1 MTIFLTIVRAVFILM
16 TAAIGWA
23 FVVDSGEALA
33 SQTWLALAIGLSI
46 GVLVI
51 CADLLSPA
59 RRKLAL
65 LAGTFFGLIVG
76 VIAGYALSFI
86 VALLVQQL
94 TSNSTLSGS
103 QIESL
108 TTYIQLLVYCTSTYF
123 AISLVLQTKDDFRF
137 IVPFFEFR
145 KQTRGARP
153 MLLDTSTL
161 IDGRVA
167 AVAESGV
174 FESQLIVPGF
184 VIQELQAVA
193 DQPDR
198 QKRNRGRR
206 GLDVMAKL
214 QKSTKVDVITYETGG
229 GHFDLSVDQRL
240 VQLAKELEARVMT
253 TDYNLNK
260 VAQLAGIDVINLNE
274 LAVQLR
280 PEALPGERMTVRI
293 VKPGE
298 SPGQG
303 VGYLEDGTMVVVE
316 QARALVNEEVEFTV
330 TNTVQTNAGKMIFGR
345 MGDGASHQRSRAERT
360 EPSTPRG

>member
-1 MTIFLTIVRAVFILM
+1 MTIVSHHRPRGLHPDDGRDRL
-16 TAAIGWA
+16 G

-137 IVPFFEFR
+137 IVPFVEFR

-206 GLDVMAKL
+206 GLDVMA
-214 QKSTKVDVITYETGG
+214 SC
-229 GHFDLSVDQRL
+229 
-240 VQLAKELEARVMT
+240 
-253 TDYNLNK
+253 
-260 VAQLAGIDVINLNE
+260 
-274 LAVQLR
+274 
-280 PEALPGERMTVRI
+280 
-293 VKPGE
+293 
-298 SPGQG
+298 
-303 VGYLEDGTMVVVE
+303 
-316 QARALVNEEVEFTV
+316 
-330 TNTVQTNAGKMIFGR
+330 
-345 MGDGASHQRSRAERT
+345 RSRRR
-360 EPSTPRG
+360 STSSPTKPAAGTSTCRSTSGSCSWRRNSRPA